1 MDVGEVVSGN
11 AVRNQEVA
19 AGNSLLAKLQNFAA
33 KYGME
38 QRGIEWVPEDKRED
52 TSVFRMGTMWF
63 SCNMAVTSFV
73 MGAVAVPVFGLGFV
87 DSVLVILLF
96 NIVGAL
102 PVALFSAFGAKFGL
116 RQMVLSRFF
125 FGYYM
130 AKPRWA
136 GVLLVILLTFLVG
149 LFGYRI
155 VHAYERWA
163 WLPCMAVL
171 VIVLGVFAHS
181 GRFDD
186 LLPLSTGSA
195 EASSVLSYS
204 TAIYGYMAGWCS
216 FAADYSVYQPSI
228 RPARSIFVW
237 SFAGLYT
244 STVFCELLGAAVAT
258 AIVGDEDYLGAC
270 SDSGVGG
277 LLSAVLSPVLGRFG
291 DVCIVVLAL
300 SIIATT
306 CPVVYSV
313 SFSLQA
319 LSKSTQRVPRFL
331 WTAVGVCVCV
341 AIAVPAYDGFSSWL
355 ENLVLVTGYWTSLYI
370 GILIPEHF
378 VFRRSFSAYNLGDYV
393 SPEKLPP
400 GAGTRVR

>member
-1 MDVGEVVSGN
+1 MCQIVICLGWASIS
-11 AVRNQEVA
+11 AV
-19 AGNSLLAKLQNFAA
+19 
-33 KYGME
+33 
-38 QRGIEWVPEDKRED
+38 
-52 TSVFRMGTMWF
+52 
-63 SCNMAVTSFV
+63 
-73 MGAVAVPVFGLGFV
+73 
-87 DSVLVILLF
+87 
-96 NIVGAL
+96 VGAQL
-102 PVALFSAFGAKFGL
+102 LHAVNSNIPG
-116 RQMVLSRFF
+116 
-125 FGYYM
+125 
-130 AKPRWA
+130 WA
-136 GVLLVILLTFLVG
+136 GVLLMILLTFLVG

-181 GRFDD
+181 GRFGD
-186 LLPLSTGSA
+186 LLPLSTGPA

-204 TAIYGYMAGWCS
+204 TAVYGYMAGWCS

-237 SFAGLYT
+237 SSAGLYT

-258 AIVGDEDYLGAC
+258 AIIGNEYYLRAY
-270 SDSGVGG
+270 SDSGIGG

-291 DVCIVVLAL
+291 DFCIVVLAL

-313 SFSLQA
+313 SFSLQV
-319 LSKSTQRVPRFL
+319 LSKTTQRVPRFL
-331 WTAVGVCVCV
+331 WTAVGVFVCV

-378 VFRRSFSAYNLGDYV
+378 VFRRSFSAYSLGDYV

-400 GAGTRVR
+400 GYAATAAFTVGIIGVALGMSQSWYSGPISKLCGNPGGDVAFELGLGCSIVSYVILRPFEKRYFGR